1 MKRAQIEAA
10 RIRAKELKEEEKRKK
25 LEWVPPAKNDFTVH
39 AHLLR
44 KKLKTMAEPLGE
56 TARHANFI
64 VTQEKLVIIP
74 KLKHKLVVQEIKNA
88 TITHTGIDIKMTY
101 KHFKTWL
108 FHCRCML
115 SIKAYKYICIQ
126 SRIPRRRQPP
136 INQMHRTEQ
145 IK

>member
-1 MKRAQIEAA
+1 MCV
-10 RIRAKELKEEEKRKK
+10 ELIYN
-25 LEWVPPAKNDFTVH
+25 VKNDFTVH

-74 KLKHKLVVQEIKNA
+74 KLKHKLVMQEIKNA

-108 FHCRCML
+108 LKRKPTDSLMFVQTMFSLVAIKKSLQRNMIRISCL
-115 SIKAYKYICIQ
+115 S
-126 SRIPRRRQPP
+126 
-136 INQMHRTEQ
+136 
-145 IK
+145 